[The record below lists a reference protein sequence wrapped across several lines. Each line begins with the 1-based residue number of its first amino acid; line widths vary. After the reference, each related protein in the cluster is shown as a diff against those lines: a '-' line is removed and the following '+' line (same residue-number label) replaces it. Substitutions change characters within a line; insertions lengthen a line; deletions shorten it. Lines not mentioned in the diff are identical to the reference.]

1 MSIYNQQTKSQRDPS
16 QVQKSLVL
24 VKTKQNTQEKGV
36 LLQQEE
42 LLNTEEQNI
51 RLMWTAQLTPVL
63 QANGVYLK

>member
-42 LLNTEEQNI
+42 LLNTEEQTI

-63 QANGVYLK
+63 